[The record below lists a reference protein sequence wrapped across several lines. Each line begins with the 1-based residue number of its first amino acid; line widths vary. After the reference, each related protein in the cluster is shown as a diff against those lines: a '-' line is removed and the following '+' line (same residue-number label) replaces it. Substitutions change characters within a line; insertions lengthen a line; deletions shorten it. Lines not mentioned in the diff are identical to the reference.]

1 MLNLVSESS
10 YWAIFLIAFSAAV
23 DKVGKTRAG
32 LRGLGVTR
40 FGLDIAVQIY
50 DVDDEEEMMENIKT
64 AMRLVEQ
71 TYLGGYGS
79 RGSGKVAFENMT
91 LDGQPFKLY

>member
-32 LRGLGVTR
+32 LRGLGVPDMIPFRNIMTNEWFDTSSVIGDYR
-40 FGLDIAVQIY
+40 TELLSKHGELFQFE
-50 DVDDEEEMMENIKT
+50 VD
-64 AMRLVEQ
+64 ALCF
-71 TYLGGYGS
+71 S
-79 RGSGKVAFENMT
+79 S
-91 LDGQPFKLY
+91 